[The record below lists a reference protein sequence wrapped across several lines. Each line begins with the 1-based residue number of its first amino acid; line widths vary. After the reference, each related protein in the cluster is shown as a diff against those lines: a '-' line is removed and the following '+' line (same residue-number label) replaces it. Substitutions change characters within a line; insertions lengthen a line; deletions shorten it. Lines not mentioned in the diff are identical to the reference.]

1 MRVLIRCLIV
11 SHYARLSQI
20 YVRAQFDYDP
30 LNDDAIPCAQAGIA
44 FKTGDILQ
52 VRCLSLLSLQ
62 LFLFLSLSNGQ
73 LIGERSNTQIISKDD
88 NRWWQARK
96 DGAGELAPAGLVP
109 SPELQEYR
117 IACSTVEKSKREQGE
132 SIVPPPQKLRPGRR

>member
-1 MRVLIRCLIV
+1 MLFVRLTWATN
-11 SHYARLSQI
+11 AR
-20 YVRAQFDYDP
+20 RG
-30 LNDDAIPCAQAGIA
+30 DA
-44 FKTGDILQ
+44 
-52 VRCLSLLSLQ
+52 
-62 LFLFLSLSNGQ
+62 
-73 LIGERSNTQIISKDD
+73 QIISKDD

-132 SIVPPPQKLRPGRR
+132 SMGAPAPRRQVASAANNRRDRCRRGPRLPSGATHV